1 MVRDRNAAVK
11 AERARVLEIREM
23 AAAESTVR

>member
-1 MVRDRNAAVK
+1 MLAEAPERVK
-11 AERARVLEIREM
+11 AALSRVLEIREM